1 MQTITT
7 VALLAIVGLYF
18 IGPVFWAIAT
28 NPPSDE
34 AAIRARYEGL
44 QGAVGPNAKV
54 VSVNRSGIWWRGRYG
69 PVFRRYE
76 VVIERHNG
84 SQMVKMVGV
93 PVGILSSGEAE
104 ELA

>member
-44 QGAVGPNAKV
+44 QGAVGRMRKWSA
-54 VSVNRSGIWWRGRYG
+54 STARASGGEVDMGRCFG
-69 PVFRRYE
+69 
-76 VVIERHNG
+76 G
-84 SQMVKMVGV
+84 TKS
-93 PVGILSSGEAE
+93 
-104 ELA
+104 